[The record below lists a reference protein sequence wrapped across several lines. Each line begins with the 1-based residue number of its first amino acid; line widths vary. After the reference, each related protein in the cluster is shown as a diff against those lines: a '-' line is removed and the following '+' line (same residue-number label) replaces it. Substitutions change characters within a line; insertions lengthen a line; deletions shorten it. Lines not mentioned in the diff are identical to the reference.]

1 VKHSNFSMKIKVNP
15 NQLSKSISAPASK
28 SYLQRAIARASFSDE
43 TFTILG
49 YESSNDVDAAIGV
62 ARSLGKKV
70 SIKDDHLIIS
80 GKIEVTKKL
89 TVNMGESGLST
100 RMFSPL
106 LALIA
111 DQPITIIGEGSLLK
125 RPMSRVVDLLTQL
138 GCDVTSSNG
147 FLPITIHSK
156 ATVIDQLIELDAS
169 DSSQL
174 LTGLL
179 MAISVSKE
187 KNYPTIKVT
196 NLVSK
201 PYIDITIEV
210 VKQFGVEIHNEE
222 YKQFTFHKNNVFNS
236 STIISEGDWSGAA
249 FLLVAGAIAGK
260 VSVLGLNVESSQ
272 SDRAILSV
280 LEQCG
285 AQLEKK
291 DEVVICSK
299 GDLKAFH
306 FDASD
311 CPDLFPP
318 LAALASQCKGTSV
331 IKGISRLV
339 HKESDRAN
347 TIKTVLS
354 QLGIDIV
361 LLDNEMHITGG
372 IIKGREVS
380 SHNDHRIAMM
390 AAAMGLVANSPI
402 IIEEAEAIDKSYPK
416 FYEDLGVLS

>member
-1 VKHSNFSMKIKVNP
+1 MKIKVTP
-15 NQLSKSISAPASK
+15 HQLSKNILAPPSK
-28 SYLQRAIARASFSDE
+28 SYLQRAIAMASFSDE
-43 TFTILG
+43 TVKILG

-62 ARSLGKKV
+62 ARNLGKQV
-70 SIKDDHLIIS
+70 VINGNHLIIS
-80 GKIEVTKKL
+80 GKIKVTKNL
-89 TVNMGESGLST
+89 TVNMGESGLCT

-111 DQPITIIGEGSLLK
+111 DQPITIMGEGSLLK
-125 RPMSRVVDLLTQL
+125 RPMSRVVELLTQI

-156 ATVIDQLIELDAS
+156 ATINKQLIELDAS

-187 KNYPTIKVT
+187 KNYPTVNVT

-210 VKQFGVEIHNEE
+210 VEQFGVVIHNEA
-222 YKQFTFHKNNVFNS
+222 YRQFTFQKNRVSNS
-236 STIISEGDWSGAA
+236 STIMSEGDWSGAA

-260 VSVLGLNVESSQ
+260 VDVLGLNVRSSQ
-272 SDRAILSV
+272 SDCAILSV

-285 AQLEKK
+285 AQL
-291 DEVVICSK
+291 SK
-299 GDLKAFH
+299 NDQLITCAKGNLQAFH

-318 LAALASQCKGTSV
+318 LAALAAQCRGKSIIVGV
-331 IKGISRLV
+331 NRLK

-347 TIKTVLS
+347 TIKTVLN
-354 QLGIDIV
+354 QLGIEVI
-361 LLDNEMHITGG
+361 LENNEMHIFGG
-372 IIKGREVS
+372 KINGATVS

-390 AAAMGLVANSPI
+390 ASVMGLVASSSI
-402 IIEEAEAIDKSYPK
+402 TIEDAEAINKSYPK

>member
-1 VKHSNFSMKIKVNP
+1 MKIKVTP
-15 NQLSKSISAPASK
+15 HQLSKSILAPPSK
-28 SYLQRAIARASFSDE
+28 SYLQRAIAMACFSDE
-43 TFTILG
+43 TIKILG

-62 ARSLGKKV
+62 AQNLGKQVVISENQLIV
-70 SIKDDHLIIS
+70 SGSINIA
-80 GKIEVTKKL
+80 KK
-89 TVNMGESGLST
+89 TAINMGESGLCT

-111 DQPITIIGEGSLLK
+111 VQQITILGEGSLLK

-138 GCDVTSSNG
+138 GCNITSSNG
-147 FLPITIHSK
+147 YLPITIHSK
-156 ATVIDQLIELDAS
+156 ASFNDQIIELDAS

-187 KNYPTIKVT
+187 KNYPTVKVF

-210 VKQFGVEIHNEE
+210 VQQFGMVIHNEE
-222 YKQFTFHKNNVFNS
+222 YRQFTFHKNSVSKS
-236 STIISEGDWSGAA
+236 STITSEGDWSGAA
-249 FLLVAGAIAGK
+249 FLLVAGAVAGK
-260 VSVLGLNVESSQ
+260 VTVLGLNVESAQ

-280 LEQCG
+280 LEQCS
-285 AQLEKK
+285 AQL
-291 DEVVICSK
+291 SK
-299 GDLKAFH
+299 NDQFITCAKGNLQAFH

-318 LAALASQCKGTSV
+318 LAALAAQCRGKSIIVGSN
-331 IKGISRLV
+331 RLK

-347 TIKTVLS
+347 TIKTVLN
-354 QLGIDIV
+354 QLGIEVI
-361 LLDNEMHITGG
+361 LEENEMHIIGG
-372 IIKGREVS
+372 TINGGTVS

-390 AAAMGLVANSPI
+390 AAVMGLVASSTI
-402 IIEEAEAIDKSYPK
+402 TIEDAEAINKSYPK
-416 FYEDLGVLS
+416 FYEDLGIG

>member
-1 VKHSNFSMKIKVNP
+1 MKIKVTP
-15 NQLSKSISAPASK
+15 HQLSKSIFAPPSK
-28 SYLQRAIARASFSDE
+28 SYLQRAIAMACFSDE
-43 TFTILG
+43 TYKILG

-62 ARSLGKKV
+62 ARNLGKQV
-70 SIKDDHLIIS
+70 IIKGNHLIIS
-80 GKIEVTKKL
+80 GKIDVAKKL
-89 TVNMGESGLST
+89 TVNMGESGLCT

-111 DQPITIIGEGSLLK
+111 HQPITIMGEGSLLK
-125 RPMSRVVDLLTQL
+125 RPMSRVVELLTLL

-147 FLPITIHSK
+147 FLPIIIHSK
-156 ATVIDQLIELDAS
+156 ATVNEQLIEMDSS

-179 MAISVSKE
+179 MAISVSNE
-187 KNYPTIKVT
+187 KSYPRIKVT

-210 VKQFGVEIHNEE
+210 VEQFGIKIHNEE
-222 YKQFTFHKNNVFNS
+222 YRKFTFQKITNTIS
-236 STIISEGDWSGAA
+236 STITSEGDWSGAA

-260 VSVLGLNVESSQ
+260 VSVFGLNLHSLQ

-285 AQLEKK
+285 AQLNKN
-291 DEVVICSK
+291 DEFIASGK
-299 GDLKAFH
+299 GNLQAFH

-318 LAALASQCKGTSV
+318 LAALASQCQGKSIIVGV
-331 IKGISRLV
+331 NRLI

-347 TIKTVLS
+347 TIKTVLN
-354 QLGIDIV
+354 QLGIEVV
-361 LLDNEMHITGG
+361 LEDNEMHILGG
-372 IIKGREVS
+372 KIDGATVS

-390 AAAMGLVANSPI
+390 ATVMGLVASSSVT
-402 IIEEAEAIDKSYPK
+402 IEDAEAINKSYPK

>member
-1 VKHSNFSMKIKVNP
+1 MKIKVTP
-15 NQLSKSISAPASK
+15 HQLSKSILAPPSK
-28 SYLQRAIARASFSDE
+28 SYLQRAIAMACFSDE
-43 TFTILG
+43 TIKILG

-62 ARSLGKKV
+62 AQNLGKQVVISENQLIV
-70 SIKDDHLIIS
+70 SGSINIA
-80 GKIEVTKKL
+80 KK
-89 TVNMGESGLST
+89 TAINMGESGLCT

-111 DQPITIIGEGSLLK
+111 VQQITILGEGSLLK

-138 GCDVTSSNG
+138 GCNITSSNG
-147 FLPITIHSK
+147 YLPITIHSK
-156 ATVIDQLIELDAS
+156 ASFNDQIIELDAS

-187 KNYPTIKVT
+187 KNYPTVKVF

-210 VKQFGVEIHNEE
+210 VQQFGMVIHNKE
-222 YKQFTFHKNNVFNS
+222 YRQFTFHKNSVSKS
-236 STIISEGDWSGAA
+236 STITSEGDWSGAA

-260 VSVLGLNVESSQ
+260 VTVLGLNVESAQ

-280 LEQCG
+280 LEQCS
-285 AQLEKK
+285 AQL
-291 DEVVICSK
+291 SK
-299 GDLKAFH
+299 NDQFITCAKGNLQAFH

-318 LAALASQCKGTSV
+318 LAALAAQCRGKSIIVGSN
-331 IKGISRLV
+331 RLK

-347 TIKTVLS
+347 TIKTVLN
-354 QLGIDIV
+354 QLGIEVI
-361 LLDNEMHITGG
+361 LEENEMHIIGG
-372 IIKGREVS
+372 TINGGTVS

-390 AAAMGLVANSPI
+390 AAVMGLVASSTI
-402 IIEEAEAIDKSYPK
+402 TIEDAEAINKSYPK
-416 FYEDLGVLS
+416 FYEDLGIG

>member
-1 VKHSNFSMKIKVNP
+1 MKIKVTP
-15 NQLSKSISAPASK
+15 HQLSKSILAPPSK
-28 SYLQRAIARASFSDE
+28 SYLQRAIAMACFSDE
-43 TFTILG
+43 TIKILG

-62 ARSLGKKV
+62 AQNLGKQVVISENQLIV
-70 SIKDDHLIIS
+70 SGSINIA
-80 GKIEVTKKL
+80 KK
-89 TVNMGESGLST
+89 TAINMGESGLCT

-111 DQPITIIGEGSLLK
+111 VQQITILGEGSLLK

-138 GCDVTSSNG
+138 GCNITSSNG
-147 FLPITIHSK
+147 YLPITIHSK
-156 ATVIDQLIELDAS
+156 ASFNDQIIELDAS

-187 KNYPTIKVT
+187 KNYPTVKVF

-210 VKQFGVEIHNEE
+210 VQQFGMVIHNEE
-222 YKQFTFHKNNVFNS
+222 YRQFTFHKNSVSKS
-236 STIISEGDWSGAA
+236 STITSEGDWSGAA

-260 VSVLGLNVESSQ
+260 VTVLGLNVESAQ

-280 LEQCG
+280 LEQCS
-285 AQLEKK
+285 AQL
-291 DEVVICSK
+291 SK
-299 GDLKAFH
+299 NDQFITCAKGNLQAFH

-318 LAALASQCKGTSV
+318 LAALAAQCRGKSIIVGSN
-331 IKGISRLV
+331 RLK

-347 TIKTVLS
+347 TIKTVLN
-354 QLGIDIV
+354 QLGIEVI
-361 LLDNEMHITGG
+361 LEENEMHIIGG
-372 IIKGREVS
+372 TINGGTVS

-390 AAAMGLVANSPI
+390 AAVMGLVASSTI
-402 IIEEAEAIDKSYPK
+402 TIEDAEAINKSYPK
-416 FYEDLGVLS
+416 FYEDLGIG

>member
-1 VKHSNFSMKIKVNP
+1 MKIKVTP
-15 NQLSKSISAPASK
+15 HLLSKSILAPPSK
-28 SYLQRAIARASFSDE
+28 SYLQRAIAMACFSDE
-43 TFTILG
+43 TIKILG

-62 ARSLGKKV
+62 AQNLGKQV
-70 SIKDDHLIIS
+70 VISGNQLIIS
-80 GKIEVTKKL
+80 GSINLDKETA
-89 TVNMGESGLST
+89 VNMGESGLCT

-111 DQPITIIGEGSLLK
+111 VQPITITGEGSLLK
-125 RPMSRVVDLLTQL
+125 RPMNRVVELLTQL

-147 FLPITIHSK
+147 YLPITIRSK
-156 ATVIDQLIELDAS
+156 ASFNDQLIELDAS

-187 KNYPTIKVT
+187 KYYPTVNVT

-210 VKQFGVEIHNEE
+210 VEQFGVVIHNEA
-222 YKQFTFHKNNVFNS
+222 YRQFTFKNNSVSKS
-236 STIISEGDWSGAA
+236 STITSEGDWSGAA

-260 VSVLGLNVESSQ
+260 VDVFGLNVHSVQ

-285 AQLEKK
+285 AQLSKN
-291 DEVVICSK
+291 DEFITCTK
-299 GDLKAFH
+299 GNLQSFH

-318 LAALASQCKGTSV
+318 LAALASQCRGKSIIVGAN
-331 IKGISRLV
+331 RLK

-347 TIKTVLS
+347 TIKTVLN
-354 QLGIDIV
+354 QLGIEVI
-361 LLDNEMHITGG
+361 LEENEMHIIGG
-372 IIKGREVS
+372 TIKGGTVS

-390 AAAMGLVANSPI
+390 AAVMGLVASSTI
-402 IIEEAEAIDKSYPK
+402 TIEDAEAINKSYPK
-416 FYEDLGVLS
+416 FYQDLGIG

>member
-1 VKHSNFSMKIKVNP
+1 MKIKVTP
-15 NQLSKSISAPASK
+15 HLLSKSILAPPSK
-28 SYLQRAIARASFSDE
+28 SYLQRAIAMACFSDE
-43 TFTILG
+43 TIKILG

-62 ARSLGKKV
+62 AQNLGKQV
-70 SIKDDHLIIS
+70 VISGNQLIIS
-80 GKIEVTKKL
+80 GSINLDKETA
-89 TVNMGESGLST
+89 VNMGESGLCT

-111 DQPITIIGEGSLLK
+111 VQPITITGEGSLLK
-125 RPMSRVVDLLTQL
+125 RPMNRVVELLTQL

-147 FLPITIHSK
+147 YLPITIRSK
-156 ATVIDQLIELDAS
+156 ASFNDQLIELDAS

-187 KNYPTIKVT
+187 KYYPTVNVT

-210 VKQFGVEIHNEE
+210 VEQFGVVIHNEA
-222 YKQFTFHKNNVFNS
+222 YRQFTFKNNSVSKS
-236 STIISEGDWSGAA
+236 STITSEGDWSGAA
-249 FLLVAGAIAGK
+249 FLLVAGAIDGK
-260 VSVLGLNVESSQ
+260 VDVFGLNVHSVQ

-285 AQLEKK
+285 AQLSKN
-291 DEVVICSK
+291 DEFITCTK
-299 GDLKAFH
+299 GNLQAFH

-318 LAALASQCKGTSV
+318 LAALASQCRGKSIIVGAN
-331 IKGISRLV
+331 RLK

-347 TIKTVLS
+347 TIKTVLN
-354 QLGIDIV
+354 QLGIEVI
-361 LLDNEMHITGG
+361 LEENEMHIIGG
-372 IIKGREVS
+372 TIKGGTVS

-390 AAAMGLVANSPI
+390 AAVMGLVASSTI
-402 IIEEAEAIDKSYPK
+402 TIEDAEAINKSYPK
-416 FYEDLGVLS
+416 FYQDLGIG

>member
-1 VKHSNFSMKIKVNP
+1 MKIKVTP
-15 NQLSKSISAPASK
+15 HLLSKSILAPPSK
-28 SYLQRAIARASFSDE
+28 SYLQRAIAMACFSDE
-43 TFTILG
+43 TIKILG

-62 ARSLGKKV
+62 AQNLGKQV
-70 SIKDDHLIIS
+70 VISGNQLIIS
-80 GKIEVTKKL
+80 GSINLDKETA
-89 TVNMGESGLST
+89 VNMGESGLCT

-111 DQPITIIGEGSLLK
+111 VQPITITGEGSLLK
-125 RPMSRVVDLLTQL
+125 RPMNRVVELLTQL

-147 FLPITIHSK
+147 YLPITIRSK
-156 ATVIDQLIELDAS
+156 ASFNDQLIELDAS

-187 KNYPTIKVT
+187 KYYPTVNVT

-210 VKQFGVEIHNEE
+210 VEQFGVVIHNEA
-222 YKQFTFHKNNVFNS
+222 YRQFTFKNNSVSKS
-236 STIISEGDWSGAA
+236 STITSEGDWSGAA

-260 VSVLGLNVESSQ
+260 VDVFGLNVHSVQ

-285 AQLEKK
+285 AQLSKN
-291 DEVVICSK
+291 DEFITCTK
-299 GDLKAFH
+299 GNLQAFH

-318 LAALASQCKGTSV
+318 LAALASQCRGKSIIVGAN
-331 IKGISRLV
+331 RLK

-347 TIKTVLS
+347 TIKTVLN
-354 QLGIDIV
+354 QLGIEVI
-361 LLDNEMHITGG
+361 LEENEMHIIGG
-372 IIKGREVS
+372 TIKGGTVS

-390 AAAMGLVANSPI
+390 AAVMGLVASSTI
-402 IIEEAEAIDKSYPK
+402 TIEDAEAINKSYPN
-416 FYEDLGVLS
+416 FYQDLGIG

>member
-1 VKHSNFSMKIKVNP
+1 MNITIQPQLFNKKI
-15 NQLSKSISAPASK
+15 IAPPSK
-28 SYLQRAIARASFSDE
+28 SYLQRAIAMACFSDKPC
-43 TFTILG
+43 TILG

-62 ARSLGKKV
+62 ARNLGKQV
-70 SIKDDHLIIS
+70 VINGNHLIIS
-80 GKIEVTKKL
+80 GKIDVTKKL
-89 TVNMGESGLST
+89 TVNMSESGLCT

-106 LALIA
+106 LASIA
-111 DQPITIIGEGSLLK
+111 EKPITINGEGSLLN
-125 RPMSRVVDLLTQL
+125 RPMNKVVDLLTQL
-138 GCDVTSSNG
+138 GCDITSSNG
-147 FLPITIHSK
+147 YLPITIHSK
-156 ATVIDQLIELDAS
+156 ASFNDQIIELDAS

-187 KNYPTIKVT
+187 KSYPTVNVF

-210 VKQFGVEIHNEE
+210 VEQFGMVIHNEE
-222 YKQFTFHKNNVFNS
+222 YRQFTFHKNSVSKS
-236 STIISEGDWSGAA
+236 STITSEGDWSGAA

-260 VSVLGLNVESSQ
+260 VSVLGLNVHSAQ

-285 AQLEKK
+285 AQLSKN
-291 DEVVICSK
+291 DEFITCDK
-299 GDLKAFH
+299 GNLQAFH

-318 LAALASQCKGTSV
+318 LAALASQCRGKSIIVGAN
-331 IKGISRLV
+331 RLK

-347 TIKTVLS
+347 TIKTVLN
-354 QLGIDIV
+354 QLGIEVI
-361 LLDNEMHITGG
+361 LEDNEMHIIGG
-372 IIKGREVS
+372 TINGGTVS

-390 AAAMGLVANSPI
+390 AAVMGLVASSTI
-402 IIEEAEAIDKSYPK
+402 TIEDAEAINKSYPK
-416 FYEDLGVLS
+416 FYEDLGIG